1 MKTIGVIS
9 DTHCRLSEAA
19 LAVLRGEYEPGQVL
33 LHEVI
38 DAPEGTGVLAPAP
51 CDLIAHAGDVGYA
64 SDPCPWILDELEA
77 VAPLVVVTGNCDWP
91 DAYRFHGKPLPQYET
106 FSAEG
111 VRFAMLH
118 KPKDLHDA
126 VHGGGSLNPAYIMPE
141 PRVLIHGHTH
151 AFRVM
156 VSPMNSA
163 TVCPGSPT
171 CPRGGNPPTVAVI
184 KVEEPGRV
192 LTADIVAI

>member
-9 DTHCRLSEAA
+9 DTHCRLPEGA
-19 LAVLRGEYEPGQVL
+19 LAVLRGEYDPSQIIV
-33 LHEVI
+33 HEAV
-38 DAPEGTGVLAPAP
+38 DADDEAAVFDAAP

-64 SDPCPWILDELEA
+64 SDPCPWILDELETI
-77 VAPLVVVTGNCDWP
+77 APVLVVAGNCDWP
-91 DAYRFHGKPLPQYET
+91 DAFRFHGKPLPQYET
-106 FSAEG
+106 FSVEG

-118 KPKDLHDA
+118 MPKDLRDA
-126 VHGGGSLNPAYIMPE
+126 VFGKDPLNPAYIMPE

-156 VSPMNSA
+156 VSPANSV
-163 TVCPGSPT
+163 TVCQGSPT
-171 CPRGGNPPTVAVI
+171 SPRGENPPTVALI

-192 LTADIVAI
+192 LTVDIVAI